1 MMWIQSLANFFLT
14 SLQRKLILVMTLVVT
29 LAMIAFGAYLV
40 NTQRQ
45 TATAELTS
53 RATRTVD
60 LFAQTISLPLWNV
73 DTDSMQAQIDAIMA
87 DPEVHAV
94 RIIDIG
100 KTEPKVIKAREEAA
114 VELITRKAEI
124 IFRRGEER
132 IPLGTVEIDYTRALL
147 NRSLAQTRLLVI
159 IIILSLILVQVL
171 GIYLLVGRLVTKPL
185 HQITALTSRVAL
197 GDYTGQA
204 NLKSRDEMN
213 ILATAFNSMTNE
225 LRQTLEGLEQ
235 RVKERTVDLER
246 ANQETTQ
253 RAKTLRTIAEISNT
267 VTSLDSLDELLPKI
281 TQRTSEALGVYHTG
295 IFMVDANGEYAV
307 LRAANSAGG
316 QKMLA
321 RGHRLKVG
329 QVGIVG
335 YVSGSGIARIALDVG
350 KDAVFFNN
358 PDLPETRSE
367 LALPLKL
374 RGKTV
379 GVLDVQ
385 SVERAAFTSED
396 IDTLSLLAGQI
407 AITIQN
413 ARLFE
418 ETERALLEAQTIY
431 GQSARSSWREFASR
445 GVLGF
450 QYAGGNI
457 STLKPLEKA
466 TAKQTGLGAKL
477 MEAETLSI
485 PISVHGDQ
493 LGVLNIRQPERSNA
507 WSESEIRLY
516 QSIVERLSFALEN
529 ARLIEETA
537 KNAERDRTITK
548 IGDKLSASTQVEAI
562 LRTAAEELSRALKGS
577 EVLVQLQPKASKDG
591 Q

>member
-1 MMWIQSLANFFLT
+1 MMWIQRLTDFFLT

-45 TATAELTS
+45 TATTELTN

-60 LFAQTISLPLWNV
+60 LFAKTISLPLWNV

-94 RIIDIG
+94 RVIETG
-100 KTEPKVIKAREEAA
+100 KTEPKVKKAREEAA
-114 VELITRKAEI
+114 VEPITKKAEI
-124 IFRRGEER
+124 IFLSGEEKR
-132 IPLGTVEIDYTRALL
+132 SLGTAEIDYTRALL
-147 NRSLAQTRLLVI
+147 NRSLAQTGLLIV

-171 GIYLLVGRLVTKPL
+171 GIYLLVGRLVTSPL

-213 ILATAFNSMTNE
+213 ILATSFNSMTNE

-235 RVKERTVDLER
+235 RVKERTADLER

-267 VTSLDSLDELLPKI
+267 VTSLESLDELLPKI

-307 LRAANSAGG
+307 LRATNSAGG

-385 SVERAAFTSED
+385 SIERAAFTSED

-450 QYAGGNI
+450 QYASGNI
-457 STLKPLEKA
+457 SALKPLEEA
-466 TAKQTGLGAKL
+466 TANQTGLGAL

-577 EVLVQLQPKASKDG
+577 EVLVQLQPGASKDS